1 MRLSLI
7 KGGLKM
13 QYRKFGKLNI
23 ETSALGFGCMRLP
36 LLKDGS
42 DNIDETLAISLIR
55 DSIDKGVNYIDTAYP
70 YHGGKSELLV
80 SKALKDG
87 YREKVY
93 LADKCPVWLVKVYE
107 DFDRLLN
114 EQLEKLQTDHID
126 FYLMHSLNADSWKNI
141 KSLDYIKF
149 IEKAKKDG
157 RIKHIGF
164 SFHDELKIFK
174 DIVDSYEWDFCQI
187 QYNFMDQ
194 KNQAGTEG
202 LYYAAAKNMAIVVME
217 PLLGGKLANEAPS
230 TIQALWDTAKVK
242 RTPVGW
248 ALSWIWNHPQV
259 SIILSGMNAQKQ
271 LDENLAIAEK
281 ALPNSLSKKENDLVD
296 KVKNQ
301 YAELTKVPCTACE
314 YCMPCP
320 SGVDIPGIF
329 KLYNQSSI
337 YNDLEGSLNGYK
349 NGIDDQKKADN
360 CVECGDCESVCPQK
374 IQIIEKLKEAHKVL
388 SK

>member
-1 MRLSLI
+1 MILLLI
-7 KGGLKM
+7 KGGLEM

-42 DNIDETLAISLIR
+42 GNIDEIEAIRLIR
-55 DSIDKGVNYIDTAYP
+55 DSIDKGVNYVDTAYP

-126 FYLMHSLNADSWKNI
+126 FYLMHALDANSWKNI
-141 KSLDYIKF
+141 KSLDCFKF

-164 SFHDELKIFK
+164 SFHDKLEVFK

-187 QYNFMDQ
+187 QYNFIDQ
-194 KNQAGTEG
+194 ENQAGSEG

-217 PLLGGKLANEAPS
+217 PLLGGKLAKEAPCPV
-230 TIQALWDTAKVK
+230 QALWDTAKVK

-259 SIILSGMNAQKQ
+259 SVILSGMNAQEQ
-271 LDENLAIAEK
+271 LDENLAVGEK
-281 ALPNSLSKKENDLVD
+281 AVPNFLSKEENDLVD
-296 KVKNQ
+296 KVKNK

-314 YCMPCP
+314 YCMPCS
-320 SGVDIPGIF
+320 SGVDIPGVF
-329 KLYNQSSI
+329 KLYNQASI
-337 YNDLEGSLNGYK
+337 YNDLEGSSDEYK
-349 NGIDDQKKADN
+349 KGIDDKKKADN

-374 IQIIEKLKEAHKVL
+374 IQIIEKLKEAHEVL